1 MHWPA
6 RMRDEDGFTLPELM
20 IGMVIMSLL
29 IVAIAGAL
37 IVSLKTTGATEQRL
51 HESQDVLI
59 TSSYVAN
66 DVQSASTVN
75 LAGGTTD
82 CSGSFT
88 TLVTFTYASAAHP
101 TAVYKCGTASNGE
114 TQITRTFNGV
124 TPIVVAHFAG
134 TARPNVTVAYDSS
147 TPPVPMSVT
156 MRFTKPSDCSLVC
169 TYTLFGSR
177 RSYNPASVTTGGNPL
192 PADVVLLSTGAASP
206 LWVQGSCPDP
216 GTTTGC
222 IVDSTK
228 TALPI
233 SDVQTTG
240 WGSTPLWQPLSDADT
255 TTAVTSA
262 AGSKAEARVLL
273 GSVDPP
279 DAGVTPTLEFH
290 ASAASNGAIKVAAS
304 IYDGNTLLVQNANI
318 GNVNQPG
325 SFDWTLSTTDAAKIP
340 PASYAHLTIGFSAPS
355 AKGTDSLR
363 VDGVAFDTFDLSAV
377 GLLTV
382 KGPLYIDSQLSSAVR
397 LTGKKTA
404 TKISITSP
412 GDFRIWSPGACSGC
426 NHNTVSCPG
435 CTWVGQ
441 QPWTSYT
448 TSIPDPLR
456 SLPAPAIPSAG
467 SCSGTPRVC
476 TPGSYNSFA
485 WTSDTQL
492 TPGVYYLT
500 SGMSITGSA
509 SLTCPTCTGGQG
521 VLLYIAGGAV
531 TFAGSARVNLPAATT
546 GLYKGILMFQARSD
560 TNELKFAGNSG
571 GSPFCTMGGTQYGN
585 CLNGIVY
592 VPKLNA
598 GHARDR
604 ERVARH
610 QGGRRAKHQGFIERD
625 DRLGPDRAPSPP
637 HRRSRR
643 VLARRALGH
652 DRHRRDHVRGDPYG
666 SHDDDQGVG
675 DPSDRGDDRLGRPFG
690 GRMGE
695 RHRPQ
700 PLSQTCNGPGTYTF
714 SGLPAPS
721 GYVGHDCRCRVLG
734 RRCSVSYGNVQLSAH
749 TSFPPVLRRRQGSAT
764 DHDLA
769 HVVRR
774 AGDGD
779 GPGHEAGDRMNVRD
793 EKGQALILA
802 LGFLMFF
809 GLVIG
814 VLLSLAS
821 SSVSSPRASSESS
834 ARRST
839 RRTARPTPRS
849 TSP

>member
-279 DAGVTPTLEFH
+279 DPGVTPTLEFH

-325 SFDWTLSTTDAAKIP
+325 SFDWTLSATDAAKIP

-355 AKGTDSLR
+355 AKGTDSLL

-492 TPGVYYLT
+492 TPGVYYLS

-509 SLTCPTCTGGQG
+509 ALTCPTCTGGQG
-521 VLLYIAGGAV
+521 VLLYIAGGSV

-571 GSPFCTMGGTQYGN
+571 SSPFCTMGGTQYGN

-592 VPKLNA
+592 VPKSMQ
-598 GHARDR
+598 
-604 ERVARH
+604 VT
-610 QGGRRAKHQGFIERD
+610 
-625 DRLGPDRAPSPP
+625 
-637 HRRSRR
+637 
-643 VLARRALGH
+643 LA
-652 DRHRRDHVRGDPYG
+652 
-666 SHDDDQGVG
+666 
-675 DPSDRGDDRLGRPFG
+675 
-690 GRMGE
+690 
-695 RHRPQ
+695 
-700 PLSQTCNGPGTYTF
+700 T
-714 SGLPAPS
+714 
-721 GYVGHDCRCRVLG
+721 
-734 RRCSVSYGNVQLSAH
+734 
-749 TSFPPVLRRRQGSAT
+749 GSA
-764 DHDLA
+764 
-769 HVVRR
+769 
-774 AGDGD
+774 
-779 GPGHEAGDRMNVRD
+779 
-793 EKGQALILA
+793 
-802 LGFLMFF
+802 
-809 GLVIG
+809 
-814 VLLSLAS
+814 SLATKAVVAQNIKVS
-821 SSVSSPRASSESS
+821 SSV
-834 ARRST
+834 T
-839 RRTARPTPRS
+839 IG
-849 TSP
+849 